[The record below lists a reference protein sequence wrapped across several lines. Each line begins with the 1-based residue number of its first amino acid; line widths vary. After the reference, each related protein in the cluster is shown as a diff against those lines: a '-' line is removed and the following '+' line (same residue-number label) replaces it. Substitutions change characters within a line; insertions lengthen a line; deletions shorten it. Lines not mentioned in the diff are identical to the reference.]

1 MQFEVKM
8 RVIAGKYKGRVL
20 QVAGDAT
27 RPTLDRTKE
36 TLFNILQM
44 RMANSVVLDLFAGSG
59 QLAIECLSRGAS
71 RAILCDNDRTAQQ
84 TVKCN
89 FQKIGVTPELY
100 SCGYQ
105 NCLSSLAKG
114 SIDIV
119 FVDPPYKSGVYFD
132 VLQSIDNLQLLTVN
146 GIVVCEHGCD
156 VQLPTEIGCLCA
168 YDQRKIGSVK
178 FTFYKRS
185 EICQ

>member
-1 MQFEVKM
+1 M

-20 QVAGDAT
+20 QAAGDAT

-44 RMANSVVLDLFAGSG
+44 RIANSVVLDLFAGSG

-71 RAILCDNDRTAQQ
+71 RAILCDNDRIAQQ
-84 TVKCN
+84 TIKSN
-89 FQKIGVTPELY
+89 FQKINTASELY

-105 NCLSSLAKG
+105 NCLSSLAKNT
-114 SIDIV
+114 IDIV
-119 FVDPPYKSGVYFD
+119 FADPPYASGVYYD
-132 VLQSIDNLQLLTVN
+132 VLQRIDELQLLTDC
-146 GIVVCEHGCD
+146 GIIVCEHGCD
-156 VQLPTEIGCLCA
+156 VDLPAQIGGLCA

>member
-1 MQFEVKM
+1 M

-20 QVAGDAT
+20 QAAGDAT

-44 RMANSVVLDLFAGSG
+44 RIANSAVVDLFAGSG

-71 RAILCDNDRTAQQ
+71 RAVLCDNDRVAQQ
-84 TVKCN
+84 TVKSN
-89 FQKIGVTPELY
+89 FQKIGITPELY
-100 SCGYQ
+100 CCSYQ
-105 NCLSSLAKG
+105 NCLSSIAKG

-119 FVDPPYKSGVYFD
+119 FVDPPYQSGVYCD
-132 VLQSIDNLQLLTVN
+132 VLQSIDRLQLLTED
-146 GIVVCEHGCD
+146 GIVVCEHGCG
-156 VQLPTEIGCLCA
+156 VQLPTEIGGLRA

-185 EICQ
+185 EVCQ

>member
-1 MQFEVKM
+1 M

-20 QVAGDAT
+20 QAAGDAT

-44 RMANSVVLDLFAGSG
+44 RIANSVVLDLFAGSG
-59 QLAIECLSRGAS
+59 QLAIECLSRGAKH
-71 RAILCDNDRTAQQ
+71 AILCDNDRIAQQ
-84 TVKCN
+84 TIKSN
-89 FQKIGVTPELY
+89 FQKIGITPELY
-100 SCGYQ
+100 ACSYQ
-105 NCLSSLAKG
+105 NCLSALTKNT
-114 SIDIV
+114 IDIV
-119 FVDPPYKSGVYFD
+119 FVDPPYKSGVYCD
-132 VLQSIDNLQLLTVN
+132 VLQRIDELQLLSDC
-146 GIVVCEHGCD
+146 GIIVCEHGCD
-156 VQLPTEIGCLCA
+156 IDLPTQIGGLCA

>member
-1 MQFEVKM
+1 M

-84 TVKCN
+84 TVKSN

-100 SCGYQ
+100 SCAYQ

-119 FVDPPYKSGVYFD
+119 FVDPPYKSEVYFD